1 MISER
6 DKLQWRA
13 QSLPSD
19 TESLVGAVRTLRG
32 SLTPLLIDPSG
43 VAVNW
48 LKNNMGSKLE
58 VTRTNDTR
66 FLTSIEL
73 AVRFGKPL
81 LIEEIDIL
89 PAVLLPL
96 LKKKPLRLGERSL
109 PLIEGFQLFLATRQ
123 EFLKDVP
130 SEADAILMK
139 IALGV
144 GTKSLVERLV
154 EKV

>member
-1 MISER
+1 M
-6 DKLQWRA
+6 
-13 QSLPSD
+13 
-19 TESLVGAVRTLRG
+19 
-32 SLTPLLIDPSG
+32 
-43 VAVNW
+43 
-48 LKNNMGSKLE
+48 
-58 VTRTNDTR
+58 TRTSDAR

-81 LIEEIDIL
+81 LIEEIVDL

-109 PLIEGFQLFLATRQ
+109 PLVDGFQLFLATRQ
-123 EFLKDVP
+123 ESLEDVP
-130 SEADAILMK
+130 SEADTILMK